1 MTTTELLLDAPDP
14 HHPTTDRYRLSLAA
28 DSGDVQAARRLR
40 DEVFSAEFGAITPG
54 PDGVDADDFD
64 DLCDH
69 LIVWHRSD
77 RNDPGH
83 DADRLDAGGAIGSRR
98 GQAVA
103 TYRLL
108 PPHSNDSTPL
118 ASGLYA
124 AGEFDV
130 TPLEGLLDSCVE
142 AGRSCVHA
150 DHRGGTAVSLLW
162 GGIARYM
169 HLSGY
174 RYLVGCASVALDD
187 GGGNAAA
194 FGDLAMARHA
204 APEKYHC
211 RPYRPFDPTGIE
223 RPARATIPPLL
234 KGYLRLGAVVC
245 GPAALDPEFGT
256 ADFLVLLD
264 LERADQRYLR
274 FFLGSAAGR

>member
-14 HHPTTDRYRLSLAA
+14 HRPETARYRLTLAA
-28 DSGDVQAARRLR
+28 DRTDVQAARRLR
-40 DEVFSAEFGAITPG
+40 HRVFATEFGAITPG
-54 PDGVDADDFD
+54 PDGLDADDFD

-69 LIVWHRSD
+69 LIIWHGAATTAESD
-77 RNDPGH
+77 V
-83 DADRLDAGGAIGSRR
+83 ADKRAI
-98 GQAVA
+98 A

-108 PPHSNDSTPL
+108 PPHANDRTPL
-118 ASGLYA
+118 SDGLYS
-124 AGEFDV
+124 AGEYDLG
-130 TPLEGLLDSCVE
+130 PLEALLDRTVE
-142 AGRSCVHA
+142 AGRSCVA
-150 DHRGGTAVSLLW
+150 AEHRSGTAVSLLW

-174 RYLVGCASVALDD
+174 RYLIGCASVPLTD

-194 FGDLAMARHA
+194 FADLAAAKHA
-204 APEKYHC
+204 APPRLRCEPH
-211 RPYRPFDPTGIE
+211 RPFDTNGIT
-223 RPARATIPPLL
+223 RPHRATIPPLL

-245 GPAALDPEFGT
+245 GPPALDPDFGT

-274 FFLGSAAGR
+274 YFLGSGEGR